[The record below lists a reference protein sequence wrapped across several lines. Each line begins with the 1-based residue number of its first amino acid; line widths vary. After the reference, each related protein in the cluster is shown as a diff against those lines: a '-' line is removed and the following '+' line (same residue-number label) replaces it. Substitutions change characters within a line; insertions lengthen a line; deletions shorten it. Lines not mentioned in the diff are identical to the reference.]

1 MVTEPTQEWTFGL
14 APPRGALAIL
24 LLLAASCGSGAKPAC
39 TQAVAVP
46 GAATSGEL
54 WSDPPTSVEI
64 IDLLLRGAALE
75 IRGEQ
80 PGCDSVFGAPLPRF
94 TVGEYVS
101 FLLGTAADEPN
112 VAAGSRIETK
122 CARDGE
128 AWSCSLWVAVGEG
141 GESPWRYG
149 LEFRVSGQPPAIDP
163 DSFEC
168 PGGA

>member
-1 MVTEPTQEWTFGL
+1 MKT
-14 APPRGALAIL
+14 AIRGALVFL
-24 LLLAASCGSGAKPAC
+24 LLLTASCGSSAKPAC
-39 TQAVAVP
+39 TDLTAVP
-46 GAATSGEL
+46 SDAADAT
-54 WSDPPTSVEI
+54 WSAPPKPAEI
-64 IDLLLRGAALE
+64 IDLVLRSAALE

-80 PGCDSVFGAPLPRF
+80 PGCGSVFGAPLPRF

-112 VAAGSRIETK
+112 AASGSRIEAK

-149 LEFRVSGQPPAIDP
+149 LKFRASGNPIAIDP
-163 DSFEC
+163 ESFEC

>member
-1 MVTEPTQEWTFGL
+1 VVTELPQEWTLGL
-14 APPRGALAIL
+14 VPPRSALAL
-24 LLLAASCGSGAKPAC
+24 LLLMAASCGSSAKPAC
-39 TQAVAVP
+39 TDLN
-46 GAATSGEL
+46 AARSEAADAT
-54 WSDPPTSVEI
+54 WSDPPTSAEI
-64 IDLLLRGAALE
+64 IDLILRSAALE

-112 VAAGSRIETK
+112 VAAGSRIEAE

-128 AWSCSLWVAVGEG
+128 AWACSLWVAVGED

-149 LEFRVSGQPPAIDP
+149 LKFRVSGAPPAIDP
-163 DSFEC
+163 ESFEC